1 MLLEKEARVD
11 DDAILV
17 DAVAPVVVAAAAEA
31 TGGAAGL
38 VGILSV
44 FAIGF
49 LGDKDKTED
58 ENLTQG
64 LFPND
69 PISEGVRSAFIRV
82 IGI

>member
-17 DAVAPVVVAAAAEA
+17 DAVAPVVVAAAEA

-38 VGILSV
+38 VGNLSV